1 MTMNVVL
8 LLLLMQTGEKVERF
22 DQDPG
27 WDGRNNRS
35 ATPREIRQDFG
46 AVPGKVGGLVTPAA
60 EPAYYAKVLSKRTLK
75 DAFAASGTVVVEPGP
90 GNTLIGFFNGQ
101 TVNEWRTP
109 NSIVL
114 RLNGRGDGFHVHLEY
129 ATGRW
134 RAGADFYS
142 VVEQG
147 KKQMR
152 LFPSGP
158 KAYAWTLSY
167 AGGTVTATLDGE
179 KLVLPLDPGHLD
191 DGATFNRF
199 GLLNVIK
206 SADSPGTLWLDDVE
220 VDGVTDRFDA
230 DPKWDALNARKTY
243 LTSNVRPQFDF
254 GYSPTR
260 HAEGAAAGEMGGLV
274 FRGDERYPDKMAYY
288 GDRLKLLTLDRPLKA
303 SGRVALRRA
312 VTDSTVLI
320 GFFHSTESMRV
331 SQAQSSGFPENFLGI
346 AIEGPSR
353 EGFLFY
359 PAYGVGG
366 EGQSGNGARD
376 PRCSPVHPDGT
387 SRAWTLAYSPEGT
400 GTITVTLDGKP
411 VSLALPKEHREKGA
425 RFDRFG
431 LITTHIDG
439 NGQHVYFD
447 DLTYTFDQAAK

>member
-1 MTMNVVL
+1 MIVILAL
-8 LLLLMQTGEKVERF
+8 LLQAGEKVERF

-35 ATPREIRQDFG
+35 ASTREIRQDFG
-46 AVPGKVGGLVTPAA
+46 AAPGKVGGLVTPAA
-60 EPAYYAKVLSKRTLK
+60 EPAFYAKEIPKRTLK
-75 DAFAASGTVVVEPGP
+75 DKFSASGTVVVEPGP
-90 GNTLIGFFNGQ
+90 GNTLVGFFNAD

-109 NSIVL
+109 NSIAL

-129 ATGRW
+129 ATALW
-134 RAGADFYS
+134 RAGGDFYA
-142 VVEQG
+142 VVENG

-158 KAYAWTLSY
+158 KAYAWTLSVDRE
-167 AGGTVTATLDGE
+167 TVTATLDGE
-179 KLVLPLDPGHLD
+179 KLVLPLDPGHSG
-191 DGATFNRF
+191 DGATFTRF
-199 GLLNVIK
+199 GILNVVK

-220 VDGVTDRFDA
+220 VDGVMDRFDA
-230 DPKWDALNARKTY
+230 DPKWDARNARKTY

-254 GYSPTR
+254 GYSATR
-260 HAEGAAAGEMGGLV
+260 HAGGAAAGEMGGLV
-274 FRGDERYPDKMAYY
+274 FRGDERYPDRMAYY
-288 GDRLKLLTLDRPLKA
+288 GDRLKPLTLDRPLKA

-320 GFFHSTESMRV
+320 GFFHSKESMRV
-331 SQAQSSGFPENFLGI
+331 SQAQSSGFPENFLGV

-359 PAYGVGG
+359 PAYGVDG

-376 PRCSPVHPDGT
+376 PRCSRILPDGA
-387 SRAWTLAYSPEGT
+387 SHAWTLEYAPEGS
-400 GTITVTLDGKP
+400 GAITVTLDGKP
-411 VSLALPKEHREKGA
+411 VTLALSKEHRANGA

-431 LITTHIDG
+431 LVTTHIDG

-447 DLTYTFDQAAK
+447 DLTYTVDQAAK

>member
-1 MTMNVVL
+1 MSAMIL
-8 LLLLMQTGEKVERF
+8 LILLQAGERTERF

-27 WDGRNNRS
+27 WDGHNNRS
-35 ATPREIRQDFG
+35 AANHAIKQDFG
-46 AVPGKVGGLVTPAA
+46 AAPGMVGGLVTPAGEA
-60 EPAYYAKVLSKRTLK
+60 AYYAKGITPRTLK
-75 DAFAASGTVVVEPGP
+75 DKFSASGTVVVEPGP
-90 GNTLIGFFNGQ
+90 GNTLIGFFNAE

-109 NSIVL
+109 NSIAL

-129 ATGRW
+129 ATALW
-134 RAGADFYS
+134 RAGGDFYS
-142 VVEQG
+142 VVEKG

-167 AGGTVTATLDGE
+167 DRGTVTATLDGE
-179 KLVLPLDPGHLD
+179 RLVLPLDPGHSD

-243 LTSNVRPQFDF
+243 VTANVRPRFDF
-254 GYSPTR
+254 GYSGTR
-260 HAEGAAAGEMGGLV
+260 HAGGAAPGEMGGLV
-274 FRGDERYPDKMAYY
+274 FRGDERYADRMAYY
-288 GDRLKLLTLDRPLKA
+288 GDRLKPLTLDRPLKA
-303 SGRVALRRA
+303 SGKLALRRA

-331 SQAQSSGFPENFLGI
+331 SQAQSSGFPENFLGA

-359 PAYGVGG
+359 PAYGVDG
-366 EGQSGNGARD
+366 EGQSGNGSRD
-376 PRCSPVHPDGT
+376 PRCAHVHPDGA
-387 SRAWTLAYSPEGT
+387 SHAWTLEYSPEEG
-400 GTITVTLDGKP
+400 GTITVSLDGKR
-411 VSLALPKEHREKGA
+411 VSLGLSKEHRAKGA

-431 LITTHIDG
+431 LVTTHIDG
-439 NGQHVYFD
+439 NGQNVYFD
-447 DLTYTFDQAAK
+447 DLTYTVDQAGK